1 MIYSIPELIRQ
12 PKTMLKQ
19 IKDSPRLEQL
29 KKSHPNA
36 NAIVII
42 FAIVMLWRGVWG
54 LLDTYLFPG
63 SPTFSYLVCIGLG
76 AVILY
81 LDNFSIDNLKR

>member
-1 MIYSIPELIRQ
+1 
-12 PKTMLKQ
+12 
-19 IKDSPRLEQL
+19 
-29 KKSHPNA
+29 
-36 NAIVII
+36 
-42 FAIVMLWRGVWG
+42 MLWRGVWG

-63 SPTFSYLVCIGLG
+63 SPALSYLVGIGLG

>member
-1 MIYSIPELIRQ
+1 
-12 PKTMLKQ
+12 MLKQ
-19 IKDSPRLEQL
+19 IKDSPKLEHF
-29 KKSHPNA
+29 KARHPNA
-36 NAIVII
+36 NAVVII

-63 SPTFSYLVCIGLG
+63 SPTLSYLVCIGFG
-76 AVILY
+76 AAILY

>member
-1 MIYSIPELIRQ
+1 MRQ
-12 PKTMLKQ
+12 AKTMLKQ
-19 IKDSPRLEQL
+19 IKESPKLEQL
-29 KKSHPNA
+29 KKRHPNA
-36 NAIVII
+36 NAVVIV

-63 SPTFSYLVCIGLG
+63 SPALSYLVCIGLG

-81 LDNFSIDNLKR
+81 LDNFTIDNLKR

>member
-1 MIYSIPELIRQ
+1 
-12 PKTMLKQ
+12 MLNQ
-19 IKDSPRLEQL
+19 IKDSPKLARLKAQ
-29 KKSHPNA
+29 HPNL
-36 NAIVII
+36 NALVIV

-63 SPTFSYLVCIGLG
+63 SPTLSYLVCIGLG